1 MTNSFLRYTVMHYFV
16 LTFINH
22 GRGKKKSK
30 FKCFSWKFSSL
41 TFFCLEG
48 QCELRRGSIYLLLAS
63 ASHLR
68 LSSIF
73 RPAALSSR
81 RLPLFAPISSK
92 VFLTRWINAICLHVA
107 LSHIFVAKQWSS
119 CTSGTRNQFAVE
131 YILWDVTIFD
141 AADMAVLAQA
151 PFFVEI
157 LSKYQ
162 HRRTFK
168 LSKMVH

>member
-1 MTNSFLRYTVMHYFV
+1 MFLFIVWNNSDLPK
-16 LTFINH
+16 LNTFDDEQLSPIYCNALFCFNFYKSWA
-22 GRGKKKSK
+22 RKKKSK
-30 FKCFSWKFSSL
+30 FKYFSWKFSSL

-107 LSHIFVAKQWSS
+107 LSHIFVAK
-119 CTSGTRNQFAVE
+119 
-131 YILWDVTIFD
+131 
-141 AADMAVLAQA
+141 
-151 PFFVEI
+151 
-157 LSKYQ
+157 
-162 HRRTFK
+162 
-168 LSKMVH
+168 